1 MSVPWPAS
9 SGDGSKQ
16 FPPPDCSG
24 NKKGRGETAPTFLII
39 TCSPVPVHPWSKA
52 SGDAAIASGRSFPAL
67 ISKADD
73 GDIGGHC
80 VQIKGRHPTLTR
92 QAKLLKSRIA

>member
-9 SGDGSKQ
+9 SGDGTKTV
-16 FPPPDCSG
+16 PAPDCSG

-52 SGDAAIASGRSFPAL
+52 SGDVAIASGRSFPAL

-80 VQIKGRHPTLTR
+80 VEN
-92 QAKLLKSRIA
+92 KSRGQNDERSRFV

>member
-9 SGDGSKQ
+9 SGDGTKTVAA
-16 FPPPDCSG
+16 PDCSG

-73 GDIGGHC
+73 GDIGGLC
-80 VQIKGRHPTLTR
+80 VENKSHIDEAGKA
-92 QAKLLKSRIA
+92 AKKPHR